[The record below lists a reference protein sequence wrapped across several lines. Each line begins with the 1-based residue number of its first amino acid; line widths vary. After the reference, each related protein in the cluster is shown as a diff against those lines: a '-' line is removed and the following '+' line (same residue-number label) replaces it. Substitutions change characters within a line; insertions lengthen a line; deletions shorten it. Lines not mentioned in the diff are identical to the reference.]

1 MNLVVAVWRL
11 LDKRRAEVFDCQISG
26 LMRKYFLGRTVPLIV
41 NQNGGD
47 MARDEDLHNQE
58 QPQQE
63 PNGQKESPADPA
75 AVDNPT
81 PSGPNG
87 DKTEDK

>member
-1 MNLVVAVWRL
+1 
-11 LDKRRAEVFDCQISG
+11 
-26 LMRKYFLGRTVPLIV
+26 
-41 NQNGGD
+41 